1 MDLSVSVVAQ
11 ETSQGLGPVFGLNGL
26 PRPMPPKTIK
36 KPKKAVLFFE
46 VEILDAKTREKLCFL
61 DKVGPRCRL
70 CWPEGA
76 GPATREMGVPLYLG
90 PDTQPLPFRVCRRG
104 TVPGP
109 APAGLPL
116 RVEHPGP
123 WVWPGAGLP
132 A

>member
-1 MDLSVSVVAQ
+1 MDLSVSVVAR

-61 DKVGPRCRL
+61 DKVGPWCRL

-76 GPATREMGVPLYLG
+76 GPATHPFLGSWPPGRWECPSTWVLTPSPCPSGCAGGVLSL
-90 PDTQPLPFRVCRRG
+90 
-104 TVPGP
+104 
-109 APAGLPL
+109 GLPQ
-116 RVEHPGP
+116 
-123 WVWPGAGLP
+123 P
-132 A
+132 ACPSG